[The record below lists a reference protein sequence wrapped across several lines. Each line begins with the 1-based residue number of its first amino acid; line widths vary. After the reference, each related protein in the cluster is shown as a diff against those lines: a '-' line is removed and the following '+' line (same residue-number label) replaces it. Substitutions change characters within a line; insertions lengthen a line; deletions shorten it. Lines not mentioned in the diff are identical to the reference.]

1 MASELMAW
9 TLFLAMLG
17 ELAWS
22 EAHKTKILKFY
33 GINTDVLKLKG
44 RVESLEKSDG
54 EVKDMLTTLLTA
66 VNDVKLLLA
75 THGIK

>member
-1 MASELMAW
+1 MLD
-9 TLFLAMLG
+9 TLTQYEMLCLVG
-17 ELAWS
+17 GLIGVYVKLNS
-22 EAHKTKILKFY
+22 
-33 GINTDVLKLKG
+33 DVLKLKA

-66 VNDVKLLLA
+66 VNEVKLLLA

>member
-1 MASELMAW
+1 VKTELMLD
-9 TLFLAMLG
+9 TLTQYEMLCLVG
-17 ELAWS
+17 GLIGVYVKLNS
-22 EAHKTKILKFY
+22 
-33 GINTDVLKLKG
+33 DVLKLKA

-66 VNDVKLLLA
+66 VNEVKLLLA